1 MAALGRLVVTLS
13 LLLIGGL
20 WLYSHH
26 SPQSF
31 GVCHQVPLN
40 IGQEATVRDCQAY
53 GTTDFVVPLVV
64 VALGAFL
71 LGTGEAELSIPGF
84 GTFKRKRQA
93 RQAADVLKQEQPS
106 IEQRTE
112 KFLET
117 LSTSDRPSNY
127 SSRRPSQ

>member
-13 LLLIGGL
+13 LLLVVGL

-31 GVCHQVPLN
+31 GECHEVPLN
-40 IGQEATVRDCQAY
+40 IGQEATGRDCQAY
-53 GTTDFVVPLVV
+53 GTPEFVVPLLV

-71 LGTGEAELSIPGF
+71 LGVGEMELSIPGF
-84 GTFKRKRQA
+84 GTFKRRRQA
-93 RQAADVLKQEQPS
+93 RQAADVLKQEQPL

-117 LSTSDRPSNY
+117 LPPSDQPSNY
-127 SSRRPSQ
+127 SSQRPSQ